1 MSGGSFE
8 ELNRDPAVT
17 QARRA
22 RSATWLKPEES
33 SDFTRRI
40 PDRGSEVAD
49 INSGI
54 GDGGMLAD
62 FDKDFL
68 KGDLSTSDNP
78 EHHTSDP
85 SVRQLPV
92 RTDPQG
98 REEEYQK
105 LKAAHEQERVA
116 THYKHGGTRM
126 NDETGNDW
134 ENFLWNRIDPEK
146 ILPDK
151 FRARKA
157 NDVWE
162 DYQGDSATPDAGWD
176 KPKVGKFRSAMSWLG
191 NKLTFGKYFGKN
203 YKSRQ
208 EDLARRDRL
217 TDNAFVNKMLYYEE
231 RQFGRDNP
239 GAWDHQMSKNIY
251 GDQYIG
257 MSHNDSDKLAYDNPR
272 FNSAPNWIA
281 DSSYGRTRWDE
292 LVNRRLG
299 IKKSHLK
306 YNNLLG

>member
-1 MSGGSFE
+1 
-8 ELNRDPAVT
+8 
-17 QARRA
+17 
-22 RSATWLKPEES
+22 
-33 SDFTRRI
+33 
-40 PDRGSEVAD
+40 
-49 INSGI
+49 
-54 GDGGMLAD
+54 MLAA
-62 FDKDFL
+62 FDTDFL
-68 KGDLSTSDNP
+68 KGDLSTSDNT
-78 EHHTSDP
+78 ERQTSDP
-85 SVRQLPV
+85 SVRHLPV

-98 REEEYQK
+98 REEEYQN

-116 THYKHGGTRM
+116 TYYKHGGTKM
-126 NDETGNDW
+126 DDEIGNDW
-134 ENFLWNRIDPEK
+134 QNFLWNRMDPENNIPAK
-146 ILPDK
+146 DRPK
-151 FRARKA
+151 NA
-157 NDVWE
+157 NDLWE
-162 DYQGDSATPDAGWD
+162 RSEGNTATPSEGWD

-208 EDLARRDRL
+208 EALARRERL
-217 TDNAFVNKMLYYEE
+217 TDNAFVNQMQYFQE

-272 FNSAPNWIA
+272 FNSAPIWITQ
-281 DSSYGRTRWDE
+281 SSYGRTRWDE